1 MTIDGVKTSDIRVP
15 VVDVTNLEIQSYG
28 KNNDF
33 PQKIMRVI
41 GASSNARSCVARY
54 AKFIRG
60 GGFKDIQFYKSVVN
74 VKGQT
79 CDTLLRL
86 CSEDLARF
94 GGFALHVNY
103 NLLAEIT
110 SVTHI
115 PFENCRLG
123 MDDDSG
129 YIGKIVIHPDWTCQK
144 GKKRIKKPSKSSCS
158 YIDVFNPNPD
168 VVLSQIVVS
177 GGIDSY
183 KGQVLYVSTGG
194 EMEYPTPIYDGAIT
208 DISTDE
214 GLANVRYRGTRCN
227 FLPKGMYVYRIPQKV
242 LTDGGKGKP
251 TEGDE
256 YQNGFDIQKFK
267 DFQGDT
273 NSYSIVA
280 VGLEEN
286 DEPPQFIEFPT
297 KNFDKDFIV
306 TKEASEEN
314 IYAAFNQEVF
324 YRIRSG
330 ALGFSNEIINDA
342 FNFYNAMTIDE
353 RVLMEQSFQ
362 AVFSRFCEPVNTLN
376 DYSIKPLTYAVQT
389 I

>member
-1 MTIDGVKTSDIRVP
+1 MTIDNVKISDARVS
-15 VVDVTNLEIQSYG
+15 VVDVSNLEIQSYG

-33 PQKIMRVI
+33 PQRILRVV
-41 GASSNARSCVARY
+41 GASSNAKNCVARY

-94 GGFALHVNY
+94 GGFAIHVNY

-110 SVTHI
+110 SVAHI

-129 YIGKIVIHPDWTCQK
+129 YIGKIVLHPDWTCSK
-144 GKKRIKKPSKSSCS
+144 GKKRIKKPSKNTCS
-158 YIDVFNPNPD
+158 YIDVFNPNPE
-168 VVLSQIVVS
+168 VVISQVEAAGSIE
-177 GGIDSY
+177 SY

-194 EMEYPTPIYDGAIT
+194 EMEYPIPIYDSAVT

-214 GLANVRYRGTRCN
+214 GLANVRYRGARCN
-227 FLPKGMYVYRIPQKV
+227 FLPNGMYVYRIPQKV
-242 LTDGGKGKP
+242 LDEKDGKLI
-251 TEGDE
+251 EGEE

-267 DFQGDT
+267 EFQGDT
-273 NSYSIVA
+273 NSYNIIA
-280 VGLEEN
+280 VGLEEG
-286 DEPPQFIEFPT
+286 DDPPQFVEFPT
-297 KNFDKDFIV
+297 KNFDKDFTV
-306 TKEASEEN
+306 TKDAAEEN

-330 ALGFSNEIINDA
+330 ALGFSSDIVSDA
-342 FNFYNAMTIDE
+342 FNLYNAMTIDE

-362 AVFSRFCEPVNTLN
+362 AIFSRYYKPINTTN